1 MKQLTHT
8 PNFDGIAST
17 LDRWRRGRI
26 AVVTLY
32 SSLMV
37 AVVLLGVLYGFFI
50 SDESYVYFHLVAFP
64 AVLATSFF
72 AYQRVTRLSTL
83 KSEQAYLTEAQ
94 RQLLAIFELE
104 LDFGQLR
111 QLGLYRDWRGTRAG
125 AVLGTTATL
134 SDFPSAVGRY
144 HSLVT
149 VATENDGV
157 SIFET
162 SGQTVI
168 QQLR

>member
-8 PNFDGIAST
+8 PSFDGISGD
-17 LDRWRRGRI
+17 LERWSRGRI

-37 AVVLLGVLYGFFI
+37 AIVLLGVLYRFFN
-50 SDESYVYFHLVAFP
+50 SDESYVYFHLTAFP

-72 AYQRVTRLSTL
+72 AYQRITRLSVR
-83 KSEQAYLTEAQ
+83 KGEQAYLSEAQ
-94 RQLLAIFELE
+94 RQLLFIFELD
-104 LDFGQLR
+104 LDFNQLR
-111 QLGLYRDWRGTRAG
+111 QLGLHRDWRGARPG

-144 HSLVT
+144 HSLVA

>member
-8 PNFDGIAST
+8 PSFDGIA
-17 LDRWRRGRI
+17 LKLERWRRGRI

-37 AVVLLGVLYGFFI
+37 AVVLLGVLYGFFT
-50 SDESYVYFHLVAFP
+50 SDESYVYFHLTAFP

-94 RQLLAIFELE
+94 QQLHSIFELD

-111 QLGLYRDWRGTRAG
+111 QLGLNRDWRGTRAG

-144 HSLVT
+144 HSLVA
-149 VATENDGV
+149 VSTENNGV

-162 SGQTVI
+162 SGQAVI

>member
-8 PNFDGIAST
+8 PSFNGISSK
-17 LDRWRRGRI
+17 LERWRRGRI
-26 AVVTLY
+26 AVITLY

-37 AVVLLGVLYGFFI
+37 AVVLLGVLYGFVN
-50 SDESYVYFHLVAFP
+50 SDESYVYFHLTAFP

-72 AYQRVTRLSTL
+72 AYQRVTKFSTL
-83 KSEQAYLTEAQ
+83 KSEQAYLAEAQ
-94 RQLLAIFELE
+94 RQLFAVFGLE

-111 QLGLYRDWRGTRAG
+111 QLGLYRDWRGSRPG

-144 HSLVT
+144 HSLVA